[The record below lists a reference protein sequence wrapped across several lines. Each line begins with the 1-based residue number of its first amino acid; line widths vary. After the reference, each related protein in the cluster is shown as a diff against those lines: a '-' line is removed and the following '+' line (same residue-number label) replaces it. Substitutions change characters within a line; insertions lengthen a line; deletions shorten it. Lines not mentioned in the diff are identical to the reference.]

1 MDKRNMGGARSGR
14 KALGANLKKSDID
27 YKNVDLL
34 SKFVS
39 ERGKILPKR
48 VTGASSAMQREL
60 AKAIKQSR
68 VMALMPYTKD

>member
-39 ERGKILPKR
+39 ERGKILPEHHPLCSVSLLK
-48 VTGASSAMQREL
+48 L
-60 AKAIKQSR
+60 
-68 VMALMPYTKD
+68 

>member
-1 MDKRNMGGARSGR
+1 MFKPDKWGSTF
-14 KALGANLKKSDID
+14 LFTDID

>member
-14 KALGANLKKSDID
+14 KALGANLKKSDI
-27 YKNVDLL
+27 VDLL